1 MIQNSEFNAFP
12 AVLEGDSPGIHSDVV
27 ALEKMQNDKEY
38 IEDYETAVSTVDD
51 NELSEEVVAK
61 ALNED
66 AQLEGVRNRD
76 LTISFRREEGRLSF
90 VNSTAGE
97 PVSKIEDESNTEL
110 GSENIKTGASIYI
123 DKIIKGVLDDL
134 EEPGVDHDFEKGE
147 GVFVLSAEELDAMDL
162 NSEERNL
169 IKPSFWGRSVEQ
181 YYLRNNPTDYLIY
194 TENKLIDFDGYDIN
208 RKARELLAD
217 DEVAI
222 DDIEERRKDKYKD
235 ICGPIKGA
243 KLYDLGDEKQAMY
256 KSDARALL
264 RDQVREKYPT
274 ITEHLDRYLDK
285 EVITSDRKPY
295 GIHRSREQDFFEAEG
310 RVVSVRK
317 TEHPTTHIDVPC
329 YMDEAVYIVR
339 SKQPRELECVLNSKL
354 IEY

>member
-1 MIQNSEFNAFP
+1 
-12 AVLEGDSPGIHSDVV
+12 
-27 ALEKMQNDKEY
+27 
-38 IEDYETAVSTVDD
+38 
-51 NELSEEVVAK
+51 
-61 ALNED
+61 
-66 AQLEGVRNRD
+66 
-76 LTISFRREEGRLSF
+76 LSF
-90 VNSTAGE
+90 VDSTAGE
-97 PVSKIEDESNTEL
+97 LVSKIEDESNTEL

-123 DKIIKGVLDDL
+123 DKIIEGVLDDL

-181 YYLRNNPTDYLIY
+181 YYLRNNPMDYLIY

-222 DDIEERRKDKYKD
+222 DGIKQGRKGKYKD
-235 ICGPIKGA
+235 VCDRIRGA
-243 KLYDLGDEKQAMY
+243 KLYDLGDEKQVMY

-285 EVITSDRKPY
+285 GVITSDRKPY

-317 TEHPTTHIDVPC
+317 TEHPTTTHIDFPC
-329 YMDEAVYIVR
+329 YMDEAVYIV
-339 SKQPRELECVLNSKL
+339 KK
-354 IEY
+354 